1 MLDTPENI
9 FKKNKSPNG
18 ELMII
23 QSVKSKESSPK
34 KSIYDDDEELRSAK
48 LKLLNVLGQRRE

>member
-1 MLDTPENI
+1 MLDTPKNI
-9 FKKNKSPNG
+9 HKKNKSPNG

-23 QSVKSKESSPK
+23 KSVKSKESSPK

-48 LKLLNVLGQRRE
+48 LKLLNVLG